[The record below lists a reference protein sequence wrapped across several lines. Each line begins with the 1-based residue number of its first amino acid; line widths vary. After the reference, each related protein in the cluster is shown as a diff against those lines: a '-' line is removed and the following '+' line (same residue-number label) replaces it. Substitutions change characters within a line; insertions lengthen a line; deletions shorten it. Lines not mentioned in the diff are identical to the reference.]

1 MITQQIA
8 SQASA
13 YVTSALASPSEL
25 LAIFAATVAGGL
37 QVSSS
42 FVKTMVPLRWL
53 AVLSNCGF
61 LVYGVLHPSFVMA
74 LMHGVLLPINCVR
87 LREMSLLTRRVKAA
101 TSNNTDRSGV
111 WLRPYMKSS
120 KRKAG
125 ETLFRKGDEAEHLYI
140 LVEGR
145 VDFPEIERQRRP
157 GRDLRRDRVLLARAA
172 PHPAR
177 ALRRGLRP
185 PQHRPEHGAPALLPE
200 PRIRLRDR
208 RPHRRPALGRCGAA
222 ARPARR
228 AADGVN
234 ARAGADRRPLRRA
247 EAALLYRRGT
257 EAARLRPQVASS
269 SPSSRRRRRRRATR
283 SSRRCR

>member
-1 MITQQIA
+1 VITQQIA
-8 SQASA
+8 SQVSA

-101 TSNNTDRSGV
+101 TSNNTDRSGI

-145 VDFPEIERQRRP
+145 VDFPEIGASVAPGEIFGEIAFFSPERRRTLSARC
-157 GRDLRRDRVLLARAA
+157 GEDCVLLSIDQSTVRQLYYQN
-172 PHPAR
+172 PGFGFEIV
-177 ALRRGLRP
+177 GLIA
-185 PQHRPEHGAPALLPE
+185 G
-200 PRIRLRDR
+200 RLS
-208 RPHRRPALGRCGAA
+208 
-222 ARPARR
+222 
-228 AADGVN
+228 AD
-234 ARAGADRRPLRRA
+234 
-247 EAALLYRRGT
+247 
-257 EAARLRPQVASS
+257 AARLRAQLGEPRPTA
-269 SPSSRRRRRRRATR
+269 
-283 SSRRCR
+283 